1 MKLNRIFIH
10 WIPTLLLS
18 SASLHD
24 SIWVGFIASEA
35 DRCFPDYGADQDA
48 AEYHRL
54 PLGIEFVEH
63 KRVANKRH
71 QHRADDGSSD
81 TPSGTRS
88 TGANNQASN
97 NDIQLYSRP

>member
-10 WIPTLLLS
+10 WYPTLLLS
-18 SASLHD
+18 SASLD
-24 SIWVGFIASEA
+24 DFIWVGSIASEA
-35 DRCFPDYGADQDA
+35 DRCFPDYGADQDG

-71 QHRADDGSSD
+71 QHRADDCSSD
-81 TPSGTRS
+81 TPSATRS
-88 TGANNQASN
+88 TAPPNQANNN
-97 NDIQLYSRP
+97 YFHPYSR